1 MNKVCRR
8 RFLQAAGGSAAALI
22 AASSTGQP
30 TEPEEKVAKFRLG
43 IVTYN
48 IAAAWDL
55 PTILQI
61 CKNVGLSPVELRT
74 THKHDVEPSLSKDQ
88 RREVRHQELG
98 IVGRKLPRL
107 AFEVSSGTPIRFR
120 CEDAEE
126 ACRSLPAV
134 LPPLMRTR
142 T

>member
-1 MNKVCRR
+1 MNQVCRR

-88 RREVRHQELG
+88 RREVRRRFSDAG
-98 IVGRKLPRL
+98 IECWGCGGLCGFHSPDPALVRTHSDTSKHL
-107 AFEVSSGTPIRFR
+107 TPPPPHL
-120 CEDAEE
+120 
-126 ACRSLPAV
+126 SPPA
-134 LPPLMRTR
+134 
-142 T
+142 